1 MHHNVAHPLHPS
13 ATVGI
18 GGGVQEELGGHTPL
32 LFDQTAAAALQMQE
46 FDKWLEHLLLWP
58 CTNRRTA
65 AKLQSG
71 EFQLAW
77 THHKEHDFAQSQA
90 FRKCH
95 PKTQT
100 EPRTMGSTHWASRMF
115 HDVFEG
121 MASVLPQLL
130 IIFPHRPSKHV
141 IPQCSPSRWRRS
153 MRIQPFSPS
162 LSTRER
168 AGPGMNLCH
177 ALEQPASREV
187 YVFTRT
193 GNVWY
198 LVHDTIATIVGGF
211 NPSEK
216 YESVGMIIP
225 NIWKNEKC
233 SKPPTRQVLEI
244 L

>member
-1 MHHNVAHPLHPS
+1 MHHNVAHPLHPR
-13 ATVGI
+13 AMVGI
-18 GGGVQEELGGHTPL
+18 GGGGPRRIGRAYPSVVRSSCSRCPSN
-32 LFDQTAAAALQMQE
+32 AE

-58 CTNRRTA
+58 RTNRRTA

-90 FRKCH
+90 FRKYH

-130 IIFPHRPSKHV
+130 YSSFSHIDSRPSKHV

-198 LVHDTIATIVGGF
+198 LVHDTC
-211 NPSEK
+211 N
-216 YESVGMIIP
+216 
-225 NIWKNEKC
+225 
-233 SKPPTRQVLEI
+233 
-244 L
+244 